1 MKMSLKKTTVG
12 ESQKTYTFNPY
23 FLGGTWLSTISY
35 PTRTCGIIVKMLTVR
50 TNQNARNGA
59 QNSLSYKLTQLT
71 ELHLTFRIVCFV
83 ILYHLLAF
91 APFIDGNQDKFVSL
105 FVIHLTDFRL
115 LFLGFY
121 RFPRSIASL
130 PLNTVL

>member
-35 PTRTCGIIVKMLTVR
+35 LTRTCGIIVKRLTVR

-59 QNSLSYKLTQLT
+59 QNSLSYKLSQLT

>member
-35 PTRTCGIIVKMLTVR
+35 PTRACGIIIKRLTVR

-71 ELHLTFRIVCFV
+71 ELHHTFRIVCVV

-105 FVIHLTDFRL
+105 LVIHLTDFRL

-121 RFPRSIASL
+121 RFPRSIASF

>member
-1 MKMSLKKTTVG
+1 MKMSLKMTTVG